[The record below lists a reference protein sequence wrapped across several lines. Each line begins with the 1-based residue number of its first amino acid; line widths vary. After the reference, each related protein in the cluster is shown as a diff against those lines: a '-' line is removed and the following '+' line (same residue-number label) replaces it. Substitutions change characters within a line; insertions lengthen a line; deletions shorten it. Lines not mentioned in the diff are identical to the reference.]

1 MNKFKVESLIGIG
14 LLTVAILG
22 FILTFVLSLPKGD
35 VVTGRAQSLPK
46 VPTNLFA
53 SDNELTQKVQSLI
66 APPGVPVTPDP
77 ANLGRGNVFEN
88 F

>member
-1 MNKFKVESLIGIG
+1 MNRFKFESLIGIG
-14 LLTVAILG
+14 LLTLAILG
-22 FILTFVLSLPKGD
+22 FILTLVLNLPKGD
-35 VVTGRAQSLPK
+35 VVSGRAQTLPK

-53 SDNELTQKVQSLI
+53 SDNELTQKVQALI
-66 APPGVPVTPDP
+66 TPPGVPVTADP

>member
-1 MNKFKVESLIGIG
+1 MNKFKVESLIGMG

-22 FILTFVLSLPKGD
+22 FILSFVLSLPKGD
-35 VVTGRAQSLPK
+35 VVTGRAQALP
-46 VPTNLFA
+46 PIPPNLFA
-53 SDNELTQKVQSLI
+53 SDNELTKKVQSLI

-77 ANLGRGNVFEN
+77 ANLGRTNVFEN